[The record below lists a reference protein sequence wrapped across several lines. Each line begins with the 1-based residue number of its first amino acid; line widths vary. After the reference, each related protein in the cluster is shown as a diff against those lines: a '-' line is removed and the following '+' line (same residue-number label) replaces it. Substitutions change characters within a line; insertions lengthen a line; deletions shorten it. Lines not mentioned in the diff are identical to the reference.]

1 LYWDQGGAA
10 TFRFEVK
17 TTGAADSTYKIV
29 GTDEFALFAPN
40 EVPTLT
46 ANQDIVETSTN
57 GQWAIRTGQTHVGDA
72 DSEKIVGSDGKDN
85 IDGGAGNDNIKGG
98 GGSDI
103 IRGGAGNDILEG
115 GLGADTFEW
124 KLGDQGTAAVPAR
137 DTVVDFNI
145 ASKAAGGDV
154 LDLRDLLQGENHTT
168 GTGNLTDYLHFTKDA
183 SGGTVIDVKHT
194 GAAGTVNQQIVLSG
208 VDLTSNGTLNDTQ
221 IIQDLLTKGKLI
233 TD

>member
-1 LYWDQGGAA
+1 MSLDNLAMYQ
-10 TFRFEVK
+10 
-17 TTGAADSTYKIV
+17 TGSEPV
-29 GTDEFALFAPN
+29 LTDR
-40 EVPTLT
+40 
-46 ANQDIVETSTN
+46 QDMVETSN
-57 GQWAIRTGQTHVGDA
+57 GVWAVRTGA
-72 DSEKIVGSDGKDN
+72 DYTGTVNSEKVVGSDGRDH
-85 IDGGAGNDNIKGG
+85 ISAGG
-98 GGSDI
+98 
-103 IRGGAGNDILEG
+103 GNDIVQAGAGSDYISGGQGSDLLTG
-115 GLGADTFEW
+115 GLGSDTFAW
-124 KLGDQGTAAVPAR
+124 TLGDQGSVGAPAK
-137 DTVVDFNI
+137 DTIADFNI

-154 LDLRDLLQGENHTT
+154 LDLRDLLQSENHTI